1 MMYSNQTWIWQQP
14 DWPKFVWDAN
24 ELSNSLAQARLA
36 QGKLQ
41 GAAQILNADLSSE
54 ALASILIQDGITT
67 SAIEGER
74 LHVDAV
80 RSSVANQLGLSNVG
94 LPKPDRAI
102 DGLVE
107 VLLDATQ
114 KHNQPLTLQRLCNW
128 HGALFPT
135 GYSGLREIR
144 VGQMRGAEPMRVV
157 SGRIGHETVH
167 FEAPPY
173 EQIDTEIS
181 RFIDWFNSDDSK
193 ALDGLIRAGVA
204 HLWFITIHPFEDGNG
219 RIARAITDMALA
231 QDERLTMRLFSLSAQ
246 ILAVREAYYN
256 ILESTQKGEMD
267 ITAWLKWFLTQ
278 IQNAVELA
286 QLTVANTL
294 NKAKFWMTHQNQP
307 LNERQRKA
315 LNRMLDAKDVFEG
328 GMNTRKYMSLTKTSR
343 ATAYRELVQLVEW
356 GCLQANEKGGRSSG
370 YVLVNSKTDRS
381 YKLCKNFKN
390 INRTLLNL

>member
-1 MMYSNQTWIWQQP
+1 MYSNQTWIWQQP
-14 DWPKFVWDAN
+14 DWPKFVWDAD
-24 ELSNSLAQARLA
+24 ELSNPLAQARLA
-36 QGKLQ
+36 QGKLH
-41 GAAQILNADLSSE
+41 GVAHILNADLSSE
-54 ALASILIQDGITT
+54 ALTSILIQDGITT

-74 LHVDAV
+74 LHLDAV
-80 RSSVANQLGLSNVG
+80 RSSVANQLGLPNVG

-173 EQIDTEIS
+173 EQIDTEMS
-181 RFIDWFNSDDSK
+181 RFIDWFNSDDSQT
-193 ALDGLIRAGVA
+193 LDGLIRAGVA

-294 NKAKFWMTHQNQP
+294 NKAKFWMTHQTKP
-307 LNERQRKA
+307 LNERQRKV
-315 LNRMLDAKDVFEG
+315 LNRMLDAKDGFEG

-343 ATAYRELVQLVEW
+343 ATAYRELAQMVEW

-370 YVLVNSKTDRS
+370 YLILMDPLPMIPENNGSKP
-381 YKLCKNFKN
+381 
-390 INRTLLNL
+390 

>member
-1 MMYSNQTWIWQQP
+1 MYSNQTWIWQQP
-14 DWPKFVWDAN
+14 NWPKFVWDAD
-24 ELSNSLAQARLA
+24 ELSNPLAQARLA
-36 QGKLQ
+36 QGKLH
-41 GAAQILNADLSSE
+41 GVAHILNADLSSE
-54 ALASILIQDGITT
+54 ALTSILIQDGITT

-74 LHVDAV
+74 LHLDAV
-80 RSSVANQLGLSNVG
+80 RSSVANQLGLPNVG

-173 EQIDTEIS
+173 EQIDTEIR

-193 ALDGLIRAGVA
+193 TLDGLIRAGVA

-294 NKAKFWMTHQNQP
+294 NKAKFWMTHQTKP

-315 LNRMLDAKDVFEG
+315 LNRMLDAKDGFEG

-343 ATAYRELVQLVEW
+343 ATAYRELAQMVEW

-370 YVLVNSKTDRS
+370 YLILMDH
-381 YKLCKNFKN
+381 LPMFPEKNDFKS
-390 INRTLLNL
+390 

>member
-1 MMYSNQTWIWQQP
+1 MYSNQTWIWQQP
-14 DWPKFVWDAN
+14 NWPKFVWDAN
-24 ELSNSLAQARLA
+24 EISNPLVQARLA
-36 QGKLQ
+36 QGKLH
-41 GAAQILNADLSSE
+41 GVAHILNADLSSE
-54 ALASILIQDGITT
+54 ALTSILIQDGITT

-74 LHVDAV
+74 LHLDAV
-80 RSSVANQLGLSNVG
+80 RSSVANQLGLPNVG

-173 EQIDTEIS
+173 EQIDIEMS

-193 ALDGLIRAGVA
+193 TLDGLIRAGVA

-246 ILAVREAYYN
+246 ILAVREAYYD

-294 NKAKFWMTHQNQP
+294 NKAKFWMTHQTKP
-307 LNERQRKA
+307 LNERQRKV
-315 LNRMLDAKDVFEG
+315 LNRMLDAKDGFEG

-343 ATAYRELVQLVEW
+343 ATAYRELAQMVEW

-370 YVLVNSKTDRS
+370 YLILMDPLPMIPENNGSKP
-381 YKLCKNFKN
+381 
-390 INRTLLNL
+390 

>member
-1 MMYSNQTWIWQQP
+1 MYSNQTWIWQQP
-14 DWPKFVWDAN
+14 NWPKFVWDAD
-24 ELSNSLAQARLA
+24 ELSNPLAQARLA
-36 QGKLQ
+36 QGKLH
-41 GAAQILNADLSSE
+41 GVAHILNADLSSE
-54 ALASILIQDGITT
+54 ALTSILIQDGITT

-74 LHVDAV
+74 LHLDAV
-80 RSSVANQLGLSNVG
+80 RSSVANQLGLPNVG

-193 ALDGLIRAGVA
+193 TLDGLIRAGVA

-294 NKAKFWMTHQNQP
+294 NKAKFWMTHQTKP
-307 LNERQRKA
+307 LNERQRKV
-315 LNRMLDAKDVFEG
+315 LNRMLDAKDGFEG

-343 ATAYRELVQLVEW
+343 ATAYRELAQMVEW

-370 YVLVNSKTDRS
+370 YLILMDH
-381 YKLCKNFKN
+381 LPMFPEKNDFKS
-390 INRTLLNL
+390 

>member
-1 MMYSNQTWIWQQP
+1 MNSNQTWIWQQP
-14 DWPKFVWDAN
+14 NWPKFVWDAN
-24 ELSNSLAQARLA
+24 EISNPLAQARLA
-36 QGKLQ
+36 QGKLH
-41 GAAQILNADLSSE
+41 GVAHILNADLSSE
-54 ALASILIQDGITT
+54 ALTSILIQDGITT

-74 LHVDAV
+74 LHLDAV
-80 RSSVANQLGLSNVG
+80 RSSVANQLGLPNVG

-173 EQIDTEIS
+173 EQIDTEMS
-181 RFIDWFNSDDSK
+181 RFIDWFNSDDSQT
-193 ALDGLIRAGVA
+193 LDGLIRAGVA

-246 ILAVREAYYN
+246 ILAVREAYYD

-294 NKAKFWMTHQNQP
+294 NKAKFWMTHQTKP
-307 LNERQRKA
+307 LNERQRKV
-315 LNRMLDAKDVFEG
+315 LNRMLDAKDGFEG

-343 ATAYRELVQLVEW
+343 ATAYRELAQMVEW

-370 YVLVNSKTDRS
+370 YLILMDPLPMIPENNGSKP
-381 YKLCKNFKN
+381 
-390 INRTLLNL
+390 

>member
-1 MMYSNQTWIWQQP
+1 MYSNQTWIWQQP

-24 ELSNSLAQARLA
+24 EISNSLAQARLA

-80 RSSVANQLGLSNVG
+80 RSSVANQLGLPNVG

-144 VGQMRGAEPMRVV
+144 IGQMRGAEPMRVV
-157 SGRIGHETVH
+157 SGHIGHETVH
-167 FEAPPY
+167 FEAPSY
-173 EQIDTEIS
+173 ERLDAEIS

-193 ALDGLIRAGVA
+193 TLDGLIRAGVA

-294 NKAKFWMTHQNQP
+294 NKAKFWMTHQTKP

-315 LNRMLDAKDVFEG
+315 LNRMLDAKDGFEG
-328 GMNTRKYMSLTKTSR
+328 GMNTRKYMNLTKTSR
-343 ATAYRELVQLVEW
+343 ATAYRELAQMVEW
-356 GCLQANEKGGRSSG
+356 RCLQANEKGGRSSG
-370 YVLVNSKTDRS
+370 YLILMDH
-381 YKLCKNFKN
+381 LPMFPEKNDFKS
-390 INRTLLNL
+390 

>member
-1 MMYSNQTWIWQQP
+1 MIYSNQTWIWQQP

-24 ELSNSLAQARLA
+24 EISNSLAQARLA

-74 LHVDAV
+74 LHIDAV
-80 RSSVANQLGLSNVG
+80 RSSVANQLGLPNVG

-144 VGQMRGAEPMRVV
+144 VGQMRRAEPMRVV

-173 EQIDTEIS
+173 EQIDIEMS

-193 ALDGLIRAGVA
+193 ILDGLIRAGVA

-294 NKAKFWMTHQNQP
+294 NKAKFWMTHQTKP

-315 LNRMLDAKDVFEG
+315 LNRMLDAKDGFEG

-343 ATAYRELVQLVEW
+343 ATAYRELAQMVEW

-370 YVLVNSKTDRS
+370 YIILMDH
-381 YKLCKNFKN
+381 LPMFPEKNGFKP
-390 INRTLLNL
+390 

>member
-1 MMYSNQTWIWQQP
+1 MYSNQTWIWQQP
-14 DWPKFVWDAN
+14 NWPKFVWDAN
-24 ELSNSLAQARLA
+24 EISNSLAQARLA

-80 RSSVANQLGLSNVG
+80 RSSVANQLGLPNVG

-114 KHNQPLTLQRLCNW
+114 KHNHPLSLQRLCNW

-173 EQIDTEIS
+173 EQLDTEMS
-181 RFIDWFNSDDSK
+181 RFIDWFNSDESQT
-193 ALDGLIRAGVA
+193 LDGLIRAGVA

-294 NKAKFWMTHQNQP
+294 NKAKFWMTHQTKP
-307 LNERQRKA
+307 LNERQRKV
-315 LNRMLDAKDVFEG
+315 LNRMLDAKDGFEG

-343 ATAYRELVQLVEW
+343 ATAYRELAQMVEW

-370 YVLVNSKTDRS
+370 YLILMDH
-381 YKLCKNFKN
+381 LPMFPEKNDFKS
-390 INRTLLNL
+390 

>member
-1 MMYSNQTWIWQQP
+1 MYSNQTWIWQQP
-14 DWPKFVWDAN
+14 NWPKFVWDAN
-24 ELSNSLAQARLA
+24 EISNPLAQARLA
-36 QGKLQ
+36 QGKLH
-41 GAAQILNADLSSE
+41 GVAHILNADLSSE
-54 ALASILIQDGITT
+54 ALTSILIQDGITT

-74 LHVDAV
+74 LHLDAV
-80 RSSVANQLGLSNVG
+80 RSSVANQLGLPNVG

-173 EQIDTEIS
+173 EQIDTEMS
-181 RFIDWFNSDDSK
+181 RFIDWFNSDDSQT
-193 ALDGLIRAGVA
+193 LDGLIRAGVA

-294 NKAKFWMTHQNQP
+294 NKAKFWMTHQTKP
-307 LNERQRKA
+307 LNERQRKV
-315 LNRMLDAKDVFEG
+315 LNRMLDAKDGFEG

-343 ATAYRELVQLVEW
+343 ATAYRELAQMVEW

-370 YVLVNSKTDRS
+370 YLILMDHLPMIPENNGSKP
-381 YKLCKNFKN
+381 
-390 INRTLLNL
+390 

>member
-1 MMYSNQTWIWQQP
+1 MYSNQTWIWQQP
-14 DWPKFVWDAN
+14 NWPKFVWDAD
-24 ELSNSLAQARLA
+24 ELSNPLAQARLA
-36 QGKLQ
+36 QGKLH
-41 GAAQILNADLSSE
+41 GVAHILNADLSSE
-54 ALASILIQDGITT
+54 ALTSILIQDGITT

-74 LHVDAV
+74 LHLDAV
-80 RSSVANQLGLSNVG
+80 RSSVANQLGLPNVG

-173 EQIDTEIS
+173 EQIDTEMS
-181 RFIDWFNSDDSK
+181 RFIDWFNSDDSQT
-193 ALDGLIRAGVA
+193 LDGLIRAGVA

-246 ILAVREAYYN
+246 ILAVREAYYD

-294 NKAKFWMTHQNQP
+294 NKAKFWMTHQTKP
-307 LNERQRKA
+307 LNERQRKV
-315 LNRMLDAKDVFEG
+315 LNRMLDARDGFEG

-343 ATAYRELVQLVEW
+343 ATAYRELAQMVEW

-370 YVLVNSKTDRS
+370 YLILMDPLPMIPENNGSKP
-381 YKLCKNFKN
+381 
-390 INRTLLNL
+390 

>member
-1 MMYSNQTWIWQQP
+1 MMYSNQTWIWQQS

-24 ELSNSLAQARLA
+24 EISNPLAQARLA
-36 QGKLQ
+36 QGKLH
-41 GAAQILNADLSSE
+41 GVAHILNADLSSE
-54 ALASILIQDGITT
+54 ALTSILIQDGITT

-74 LHVDAV
+74 LHLDAV
-80 RSSVANQLGLSNVG
+80 RSSVANQLGLPNVG

-181 RFIDWFNSDDSK
+181 RFIDWFNSDDSQT
-193 ALDGLIRAGVA
+193 LDGLIRAGVA

-246 ILAVREAYYN
+246 ILAVREAYYD

-294 NKAKFWMTHQNQP
+294 NKAKFWMTHQTKP
-307 LNERQRKA
+307 LNERQRKV
-315 LNRMLDAKDVFEG
+315 LNRMLDARDGFEG

-343 ATAYRELVQLVEW
+343 ATAYRELAQMVEW

-370 YVLVNSKTDRS
+370 YLILMDHLPMIPENNGSKP
-381 YKLCKNFKN
+381 
-390 INRTLLNL
+390 

>member
-1 MMYSNQTWIWQQP
+1 MYSNQTWIWQQP

-24 ELSNSLAQARLA
+24 EISNSLAQARLA

-80 RSSVANQLGLSNVG
+80 RSSVANQLGLPNVG

-114 KHNQPLTLQRLCNW
+114 KHNHPLSLQRLCNW
-128 HGALFPT
+128 HAALFPT
-135 GYSGLREIR
+135 GYSGLLEIR

-173 EQIDTEIS
+173 EQLDTEMS

-193 ALDGLIRAGVA
+193 ILDGLIRAGVA

-246 ILAVREAYYN
+246 ILAVREAYYD

-294 NKAKFWMTHQNQP
+294 NKAKFWMTHQTKP

-315 LNRMLDAKDVFEG
+315 LNRMLDSKDGFEG
-328 GMNTRKYMSLTKTSR
+328 GMNTRKYMNLTKTSR
-343 ATAYRELVQLVEW
+343 ATAYRELAQMVEW

-370 YVLVNSKTDRS
+370 YVLVNSRADQ
-381 YKLCKNFKN
+381 YEVCA
-390 INRTLLNL
+390 

>member
-1 MMYSNQTWIWQQP
+1 MYSNQTWIWQQP

-24 ELSNSLAQARLA
+24 EISNSLAQARLA

-114 KHNQPLTLQRLCNW
+114 KHNQPLSLQRLCNW

-193 ALDGLIRAGVA
+193 TLDGLIRAGVA

-294 NKAKFWMTHQNQP
+294 NKAKFWMTHQTKP

-315 LNRMLDAKDVFEG
+315 LNRMLDAKDGFEG

-343 ATAYRELVQLVEW
+343 ATAYRELAQMVEW

-370 YVLVNSKTDRS
+370 YLILMDH
-381 YKLCKNFKN
+381 LPMFPEKNDFKS
-390 INRTLLNL
+390 

>member
-1 MMYSNQTWIWQQP
+1 MNSNQTWIWQQP
-14 DWPKFVWDAN
+14 NWPKFVWDAN
-24 ELSNSLAQARLA
+24 EISNPLAQARLA
-36 QGKLQ
+36 QGKLH
-41 GAAQILNADLSSE
+41 GVAHILNADLSSE
-54 ALASILIQDGITT
+54 ALTSILIQDGITT

-74 LHVDAV
+74 LHLDAV
-80 RSSVANQLGLSNVG
+80 RSSVANQLGLPNVG

-173 EQIDTEIS
+173 EQIDTEMS
-181 RFIDWFNSDDSK
+181 RFIDWFNSDDSQT
-193 ALDGLIRAGVA
+193 LDGLIRAGVA

-267 ITAWLKWFLTQ
+267 ITAWLRWFLTQ

-294 NKAKFWMTHQNQP
+294 NKAKFWMTHQTKP

-315 LNRMLDAKDVFEG
+315 LNRMLDAKDGFEG
-328 GMNTRKYMSLTKTSR
+328 GMNTRKYMNLTKTSR
-343 ATAYRELVQLVEW
+343 ATAYRELAQLVEW

-370 YVLVNSKTDRS
+370 YLILMDPLPMIPENNGSKP
-381 YKLCKNFKN
+381 
-390 INRTLLNL
+390 

>member
-1 MMYSNQTWIWQQP
+1 MYSNQTWIWQQP
-14 DWPKFVWDAN
+14 DWPKFVWDAD
-24 ELSNSLAQARLA
+24 ELSNPLAQARLA
-36 QGKLQ
+36 QGKLH
-41 GAAQILNADLSSE
+41 GVAHILNADLSSE
-54 ALASILIQDGITT
+54 ALTSILIQDGITT

-74 LHVDAV
+74 LHLDAV
-80 RSSVANQLGLSNVG
+80 RSSVANQLGLPNVG

-157 SGRIGHETVH
+157 SGRIGHDTVH

-173 EQIDTEIS
+173 EQIDTEMS
-181 RFIDWFNSDDSK
+181 RFIDWFNSDDSQT
-193 ALDGLIRAGVA
+193 LDGLIRAGFA

-246 ILAVREAYYN
+246 ILAVREAYYD

-294 NKAKFWMTHQNQP
+294 NKAKFWMSHQTKP

-315 LNRMLDAKDVFEG
+315 LNRMLDAKDGFEG

-343 ATAYRELVQLVEW
+343 ATAYRELAQMVEW

-370 YVLVNSKTDRS
+370 YLILMDPLPMIPENNGSKP
-381 YKLCKNFKN
+381 
-390 INRTLLNL
+390 

>member
-1 MMYSNQTWIWQQP
+1 MYSNQTWIWQQP
-14 DWPKFVWDAN
+14 NWPKFVWDAD
-24 ELSNSLAQARLA
+24 ELSNPLAQARLA
-36 QGKLQ
+36 QGKLH
-41 GAAQILNADLSSE
+41 GVAHILNADLSSE
-54 ALASILIQDGITT
+54 ALTSILIQDGITT

-74 LHVDAV
+74 LHLDAV
-80 RSSVANQLGLSNVG
+80 RSSVANQLGLPNVG

-173 EQIDTEIS
+173 EQIDTEMS
-181 RFIDWFNSDDSK
+181 RFIDWFNSDDSQT
-193 ALDGLIRAGVA
+193 LDGLIRAGVA

-294 NKAKFWMTHQNQP
+294 NKAKFWMSHQTKP

-315 LNRMLDAKDVFEG
+315 LNRMLDARDGFEG

-343 ATAYRELVQLVEW
+343 ATAYRELAQMVEW

-370 YVLVNSKTDRS
+370 YLILMDHLPMIPENNGSKP
-381 YKLCKNFKN
+381 
-390 INRTLLNL
+390 